1 MKKRQTSFLVI
12 FFISTML
19 IVSTQSL
26 AQVPTPTAS
35 SNNTFFDK
43 TLLQNFA
50 VAIVSAILAFLS
62 GYALSGL
69 SRKQGSGKRISYNLS
84 LEKGLV
90 TVEKNVKDKVKV
102 LYEGQEV
109 DNLYHVKCDIEN
121 TGTTVVKSQYIRFE
135 FPKGT
140 DILDFSFDPVP
151 EPEMKIEKISEAGLS
166 PQEIKCRIGQIER
179 EQRIGFRF
187 TVTNSLDVELKLHPF
202 NDSGDVEFSPRAV
215 TKLAN
220 EQELITKFLTLYLM
234 NILIPGIFNI
244 IPNPLSDLIGGLVRL
259 VLLIYLYPL
268 IVPFSQAV
276 AKIISKWSSE
286 NANKPIPTILQ
297 IEKVEAGGTVNVNQS
312 N

>member
-1 MKKRQTSFLVI
+1 MKKRQTQFLVI
-12 FFISTML
+12 FFLSTLL

-26 AQVPTPTAS
+26 AQTPTPTAS

-43 TLLQNFA
+43 TFLQNVA

-69 SRKQGSGKRISYNLS
+69 SRRQGSGKRLSYNLS

-90 TVEKNVKDKVKV
+90 TVEKNIKNKVKV

-109 DNLYHVKCDIEN
+109 ENLYHIKCDIEN
-121 TGTTVVKSQYIRFE
+121 TGNTVVKSQYIRFE

-166 PQEIKCRIGQIER
+166 SHEIKCRIGQIER

-187 TVTNSLDVELKLHPF
+187 TVTSSLDVELKLHPF

-215 TKLAN
+215 SKLAN
-220 EQELITKFLTLYLM
+220 EQELITKFLTIYLM
-234 NILIPGIFNI
+234 NILIPEIFDI
-244 IPNPLSDLIGGLVRL
+244 ISIPLSDLIGGLVRL

-286 NANKPIPTILQ
+286 NENKPIPTILQ
-297 IEKVEAGGTVNVNQS
+297 IENVETGGTVNVNQS